1 MIVSAWYDG
10 HSTYGLRILEE
21 DVSLY
26 FRPEWPTVSVYLPD
40 ESDPAE
46 IPLTPSFW
54 EGSPELRS
62 PRIRVFLARNDLESW
77 ERNRPPRFELV
88 PLGEGVFRLAWI
100 VRPRGQPTLPMS

>member
-1 MIVSAWYDG
+1 MIVSASYDG

-40 ESDPAE
+40 EADPAE

-62 PRIRVFLARNDLESW
+62 PRIRVFLARNDLEEW

-100 VRPRGQPTLPMS
+100 VKPRGQPTLPMA

>member
-1 MIVSAWYDG
+1 MIVSAWNDG
-10 HSTYGLRILEE
+10 QSTYGLRILEE

-40 ESDPAE
+40 ESEPAE

-54 EGSPELRS
+54 EVSPELRP
-62 PRIRVFLARNDLESW
+62 PRIRAFLSRNDLESW

-100 VRPRGQPTLPMS
+100 VKPRGQPTLPMS